1 MNQDYVNKIRQ
12 LVELQKIDDDIFKI
26 REIQKKT
33 PLEVKELEERFT
45 TLEDKRVKAEDKL
58 NHLTEQQK
66 RILNEI
72 EEESSRI
79 KKSRNKLMQV
89 GNDREFQAMMREMDT
104 IEKINRDK
112 EEEKVTILEAVQTQT
127 RELEEINSELEEL
140 SKELEEKRGDLEKV
154 LQTAAEELKDLE
166 NKRKQASSFIP
177 EKVFQRY
184 EFIRKR
190 LEHPVIVDVDEA
202 VCSGCNITIPPQTY
216 IDLQSSEQILNC
228 PNCQRI
234 IFWREHFEIPGRP
247 RRKKITQPVKD
258 EAEETEDQV
267 EQED

>member
-12 LVELQKIDDDIFKI
+12 LVELQKIDDEIFKI
-26 REIQKKT
+26 REVQKKT
-33 PLEVKELEERFT
+33 PLEVKDLEERFNE
-45 TLEDKRVKAEDKL
+45 LEEKRARSEDKL

-72 EEESSRI
+72 EEESSKI

-112 EEEKVTILEAVQTQT
+112 EEEKITILEAVQTQT
-127 RELEEINSELEEL
+127 RDLEAINVALEKL
-140 SKELEEKRGDLEKV
+140 RKDLDEKRGDLDKV
-154 LQTAAEELKDLE
+154 LQTAAAELKDLE
-166 NKRKQASSFIP
+166 NKREHISSYIP

-247 RRKKITQPVKD
+247 RRKKLVQLVKE
-258 EAEETEDQV
+258 EAEDMEEQL
-267 EQED
+267 EQEE